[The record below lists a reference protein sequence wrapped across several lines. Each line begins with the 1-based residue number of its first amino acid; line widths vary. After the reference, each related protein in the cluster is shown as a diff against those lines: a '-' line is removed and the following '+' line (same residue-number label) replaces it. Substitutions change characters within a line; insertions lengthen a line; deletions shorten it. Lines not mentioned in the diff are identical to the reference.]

1 MKVLRVKSLAISFG
15 GIMAF
20 GGIDFEVEEEQIFA
34 IIGPNGSGKT
44 TLFNCITE
52 IYSPDRGQVIF
63 EGESIAGLSPD
74 LVAQRGIA
82 RTFQNIRLFNNMTV
96 LDNLMLGRH
105 VKFRKN
111 PFHAVL
117 RIRKEEFVHRERVE
131 ELIDFLDLHAYR
143 KMRVVDC
150 PYGVQKRVELGL
162 APIAAR
168 NVYDILG
175 KVSQGVSTI
184 LLVEQNASMALG
196 ISDYG
201 YILEAGRIVLQGTA
215 KELSENPEVKEL
227 YLGVSEEEPP
237 PKGWRFY
244 TKRRRW

>member
-1 MKVLRVKSLAISFG
+1 MLRVKSLAISFG

>member
-117 RIRKEEFVHRERVE
+117 RR
-131 ELIDFLDLHAYR
+131 AYR
-143 KMRVVDC
+143 F
-150 PYGVQKRVELGL
+150 
-162 APIAAR
+162 
-168 NVYDILG
+168 
-175 KVSQGVSTI
+175 S
-184 LLVEQNASMALG
+184 
-196 ISDYG
+196 
-201 YILEAGRIVLQGTA
+201 
-215 KELSENPEVKEL
+215 
-227 YLGVSEEEPP
+227 
-237 PKGWRFY
+237 
-244 TKRRRW
+244 

>member
-1 MKVLRVKSLAISFG
+1 MSNLERIPF
-15 GIMAF
+15 
-20 GGIDFEVEEEQIFA
+20 
-34 IIGPNGSGKT
+34 
-44 TLFNCITE
+44 TLFC
-52 IYSPDRGQVIF
+52 
-63 EGESIAGLSPD
+63 A
-74 LVAQRGIA
+74 
-82 RTFQNIRLFNNMTV
+82 
-96 LDNLMLGRH
+96 
-105 VKFRKN
+105 
-111 PFHAVL
+111 
-117 RIRKEEFVHRERVE
+117 

>member
-1 MKVLRVKSLAISFG
+1 
-15 GIMAF
+15 
-20 GGIDFEVEEEQIFA
+20 
-34 IIGPNGSGKT
+34 
-44 TLFNCITE
+44 
-52 IYSPDRGQVIF
+52 
-63 EGESIAGLSPD
+63 
-74 LVAQRGIA
+74 
-82 RTFQNIRLFNNMTV
+82 MTV

-215 KELSENPEVKEL
+215 KELSENPDPSL
-227 YLGVSEEEPP
+227 PNQFVS
-237 PKGWRFY
+237 Y
-244 TKRRRW
+244 

>member
-1 MKVLRVKSLAISFG
+1 
-15 GIMAF
+15 MAF

>member
-1 MKVLRVKSLAISFG
+1 M
-15 GIMAF
+15 
-20 GGIDFEVEEEQIFA
+20 
-34 IIGPNGSGKT
+34 
-44 TLFNCITE
+44 
-52 IYSPDRGQVIF
+52 IF

-237 PKGWRFY
+237 QRGGDSIPKEGGGDGHRGKGH
-244 TKRRRW
+244 TRGLLRTS

>member
-1 MKVLRVKSLAISFG
+1 MAVKLLSVNSLAISFG
-15 GIMAF
+15 GIRAL
-20 GGIDFEVEEEQIFA
+20 GGIDFELEDQEILA

-44 TLFNCITE
+44 TLINCITG

-117 RIRKEEFVHRERVE
+117 R
-131 ELIDFLDLHAYR
+131 
-143 KMRVVDC
+143 
-150 PYGVQKRVELGL
+150 
-162 APIAAR
+162 
-168 NVYDILG
+168 
-175 KVSQGVSTI
+175 
-184 LLVEQNASMALG
+184 
-196 ISDYG
+196 
-201 YILEAGRIVLQGTA
+201 
-215 KELSENPEVKEL
+215 
-227 YLGVSEEEPP
+227 
-237 PKGWRFY
+237 
-244 TKRRRW
+244 